1 MTKRVSIS
9 DKKLPTQANL
19 DSLFKPKNAA
29 DATVSVDKSVSK
41 DTDKKNATTDA
52 TSKSATTKTDQ
63 SSDGKKSMYGRTKV
77 VNEIK
82 TTAMRDGVEEP
93 ISNPAVAKPI
103 FRQEDLSSTKTQPTV
118 FLEKVQPK
126 SVRGYYQNFKRR
138 KQASIYL
145 PRTIQIALKSKAAGL
160 NMNFSDFVLETLLKT
175 LTDEEIKAAYEYDL
189 NHPQINR

>member
-19 DSLFKPKNAA
+19 DSLFKPKASEA
-29 DATVSVDKSVSK
+29 DPDQKPVADSDGGKPSTESKANKS
-41 DTDKKNATTDA
+41 DDQKNATST
-52 TSKSATTKTDQ
+52 
-63 SSDGKKSMYGRTKV
+63 KKSISHKART

-82 TTAMRDGVEEP
+82 TTAMRDGAEEP
-93 ISNPAVAKPI
+93 IINPAVEKPI

>member
-1 MTKRVSIS
+1 
-9 DKKLPTQANL
+9 
-19 DSLFKPKNAA
+19 
-29 DATVSVDKSVSK
+29 
-41 DTDKKNATTDA
+41 
-52 TSKSATTKTDQ
+52 
-63 SSDGKKSMYGRTKV
+63 
-77 VNEIK
+77 
-82 TTAMRDGVEEP
+82 MRDGVEEP